1 MGFTALKKKYLCDSL
16 SHLPGENRPAVT
28 WFFITEDSQP
38 LAKFTPSDRKQPC
51 LQCGGRGIIM
61 GATVAAVRERAE
73 VVRRVVH
80 PPVMEV
86 LGLDQ

>member
-1 MGFTALKKKYLCDSL
+1 
-16 SHLPGENRPAVT
+16 
-28 WFFITEDSQP
+28 
-38 LAKFTPSDRKQPC
+38 
-51 LQCGGRGIIM
+51 M